1 MEFASTLA
9 QQDRRRWG
17 ALAIVIAAQF
27 MVILDVAIV
36 NVALPSIKD
45 DLGFSEASL
54 QWVITAYAIL
64 FGGALLL
71 GGRLGDLFGRRRVF
85 LAGMGLFTASS
96 LLSGLAWSEGALIAF
111 RGLQGLGGA
120 LLAPAALSILMTTF
134 TEGRERNLA
143 LGIWG
148 AASGSGAA
156 AGVLLGGVLT
166 SYLHWSWIFFINVPV
181 GVAVM
186 ALTPWLL
193 DESRVDVGHRHFDLT
208 GAVTVTSGVMLLVYA
223 MTRAAEDGWLTLE
236 TLGFLAAS
244 VVLIGSF
251 LVVEL
256 RTRVPLLPL
265 RIFRLRSLA
274 VANATAVLVAA
285 VAFSEFF
292 LLTLYLQQ
300 VLDFSPIETG
310 LAFLPITLTI
320 IVVSNVAQTLVT
332 RIGVRPV
339 LTTGLLLAAVA
350 LAYFVRLPADG
361 HYLNDVLPAL
371 VLSGIG
377 LALCFVPMTIAGLTG
392 VESSDAGVA
401 SGLINTSRQI
411 GGAVGLA
418 AVSTIAIT
426 ASNGAAGDGASLTHG
441 FQVSFAVLAVL
452 AVAGA
457 VLVAAFIEPRK
468 PRDADVPVLHEEPT
482 VALEEAA

>member
-1 MEFASTLA
+1 
-9 QQDRRRWG
+9 
-17 ALAIVIAAQF
+17 
-27 MVILDVAIV
+27 
-36 NVALPSIKD
+36 
-45 DLGFSEASL
+45 
-54 QWVITAYAIL
+54 
-64 FGGALLL
+64 
-71 GGRLGDLFGRRRVF
+71 
-85 LAGMGLFTASS
+85 
-96 LLSGLAWSEGALIAF
+96 
-111 RGLQGLGGA
+111 
-120 LLAPAALSILMTTF
+120 
-134 TEGRERNLA
+134 
-143 LGIWG
+143 
-148 AASGSGAA
+148 SGAA
-156 AGVLLGGVLT
+156 AGVLRGGVLT
-166 SYLHWSWIFFINVPV
+166 SYLDWSWIFFINVPV
-181 GVAVM
+181 GIAVM

-193 DESRVDVGHRHFDLT
+193 DESRAGVGHRHFDLT
-208 GAVTVTSGVMLLVYA
+208 GALTVTSGVMLLVYA
-223 MTRAAEDGWLTLE
+223 MTRAAEDGWLTLS
-236 TLGFLAAS
+236 TLALLVAS
-244 VVLIGSF
+244 LVLVGSF

-339 LTTGLLLAAVA
+339 LTTGLLLAAGA
-350 LAYFVRLPADG
+350 LAYFGRLPADG

-371 VLSGIG
+371 VLSGVG

-392 VESSDAGVA
+392 VASSDAGVA

-426 ASNGAAGDGASLTHG
+426 ASSGAAGDGASLTHG

-457 VLVAAFIEPRK
+457 VLVAAFIEPRR
-468 PRDADVPVLHEEPT
+468 PRDADVPVLHEEST